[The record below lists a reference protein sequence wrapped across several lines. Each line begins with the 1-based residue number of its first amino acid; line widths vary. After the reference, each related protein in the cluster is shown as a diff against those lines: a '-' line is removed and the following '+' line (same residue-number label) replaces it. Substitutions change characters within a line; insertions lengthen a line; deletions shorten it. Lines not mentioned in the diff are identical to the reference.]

1 MKTLGKWSEGSGSG
15 PAVPL
20 KAKAKALLSLLL
32 SSQCTPNKPSVLGAL
47 SSQPLPTSQSSA
59 KKSDC

>member
-15 PAVPL
+15 PAFPL
-20 KAKAKALLSLLL
+20 KAKAKALLSLLPRNK
-32 SSQCTPNKPSVLGAL
+32 CTPNKPSVLGAL
-47 SSQPLPTSQSSA
+47 SPQPLPTSQSSA